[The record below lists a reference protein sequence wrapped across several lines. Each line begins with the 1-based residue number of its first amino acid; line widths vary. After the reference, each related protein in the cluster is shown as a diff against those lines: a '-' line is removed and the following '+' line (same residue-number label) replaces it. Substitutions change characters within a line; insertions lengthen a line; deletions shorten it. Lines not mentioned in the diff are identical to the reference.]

1 MIWCNLLVIRHV
13 HNSRNEKGGIQ
24 VEDKK
29 LVRQLRRKDEKAL
42 VLLVERYSAYV
53 STVVRN
59 IVSGV
64 LSESDIEELTADV
77 FIRMWNSSEKL
88 RAETLRPY
96 MAAIARNL
104 AVDRLRSL
112 HFTVELDEI
121 ELSDGSDIEYET
133 ERRMLADE
141 LDRTIGEMEP
151 RNRELL
157 LRFYYYYQK
166 IPQIAAEMRMSE
178 SACKTALHRAR
189 NKLKEILEER
199 GYGNET

>member
-1 MIWCNLLVIRHV
+1 M
-13 HNSRNEKGGIQ
+13 
-24 VEDKK
+24 EDRKIA
-29 LVRQLRRKDEKAL
+29 RQLRRKDEKAL
-42 VLLVERYSAYV
+42 VMLVERYSAYV

-64 LSESDIEELTADV
+64 LSDSDIEELTADV
-77 FIRMWNSSEKL
+77 FIRMWKSSEKL
-88 RAETLRPY
+88 CAETLRPY

-104 AVDRLRSL
+104 AIDRLRSM

-121 ELSDGSDIEYET
+121 ELGDGSDIEYET

-189 NKLKEILEER
+189 NKLKEMLEER
-199 GYGNET
+199 GYCNET

>member
-1 MIWCNLLVIRHV
+1 M
-13 HNSRNEKGGIQ
+13 
-24 VEDKK
+24 EDKK
-29 LVRQLRRKDEKAL
+29 LVRQLRGKDEKAL

-59 IVSGV
+59 IVSEV

-88 RAETLRPY
+88 RTETLRPY

-166 IPQIAAEMRMSE
+166 IPQIAAEM
-178 SACKTALHRAR
+178 
-189 NKLKEILEER
+189 
-199 GYGNET
+199 

>member
-1 MIWCNLLVIRHV
+1 M
-13 HNSRNEKGGIQ
+13 
-24 VEDKK
+24 EDKK
-29 LVRQLRRKDEKAL
+29 LVRQLRRKDEKVL

>member
-1 MIWCNLLVIRHV
+1 M
-13 HNSRNEKGGIQ
+13 
-24 VEDKK
+24 EDKK

>member
-1 MIWCNLLVIRHV
+1 M
-13 HNSRNEKGGIQ
+13 
-24 VEDKK
+24 EDRK
-29 LVRQLRRKDEKAL
+29 LVRQLRKQDEKAL
-42 VLLVERYSAYV
+42 VVLVERYSPYV

-64 LSESDIEELTADV
+64 LTDSDIEELTADV
-77 FIRMWNSSEKL
+77 FIRLWNSSEKL

-104 AVDRLRSL
+104 AVDRLRAM

-121 ELSDGSDIEYET
+121 ELADGSDIEYET

-141 LDRTIGEMEP
+141 LNRTIGEMEP
-151 RNRELL
+151 RSRELL

-166 IPQIAAEMRMSE
+166 IPQIAAEMCMSE

-189 NKLKEILEER
+189 NKLKKMLTER